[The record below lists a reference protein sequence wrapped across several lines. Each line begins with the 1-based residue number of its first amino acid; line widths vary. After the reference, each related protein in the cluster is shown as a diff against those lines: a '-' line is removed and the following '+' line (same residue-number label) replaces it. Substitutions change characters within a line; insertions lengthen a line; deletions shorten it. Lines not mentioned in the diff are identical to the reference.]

1 MLRSQLGLLAVLS
14 VIGANVLVHKA
25 YRGMWR
31 ELGEPVAVAQLTPK
45 GTTKTAAQRE
55 HELSRQRMPVERV
68 VARRR
73 SHEGG
78 GTSCAPGDIP
88 PTTST

>member
-31 ELGEPVAVAQLTPK
+31 ELGERVVVPQLTPK

-55 HELSRQRMPVERV
+55 RELSRQRMPVVHTHGGMKE
-68 VARRR
+68 
-73 SHEGG
+73 SG